1 MKNFRES
8 SLILYNQGYANS
20 RLAITVT
27 MFCHELA
34 TLHDNPDSGKL
45 LRDFENMKGGAA
57 ELRNSADAAALLALN
72 LERYCG
78 RAWLDEVRTGRTFSV
93 MDKVK

>member
-1 MKNFRES
+1 MKKFCEN
-8 SLILYNQGYANS
+8 SLTLYNQGYANS
-20 RLAITVT
+20 GLAITVT

-57 ELRNSADAAALLALN
+57 ELRNSADAAALLVLN
-72 LERYCG
+72 VDVCG
-78 RAWLDEVRTGRTFSV
+78 RAMLDEARTGYTFSLTA
-93 MDKVK
+93 KVK